1 MAPRKAT
8 VRALFLSLILV
19 WIIML
24 ITEELSTVSAIFLP
38 LYYSLLSLKNYQLL
52 LTIAQN
58 EPKRLLLVFSLS
70 FKIGKFIWITN
81 HFQRLKF
88 MNLLSILHVERAYEL
103 RERNF
108 SVFFSQFAAKKEVS
122 STLLT
127 WISSVLPRSIKSGN
141 CFFKCAD

>member
-1 MAPRKAT
+1 MIPGSSSELIVNDIKKKERNEIIWILAMAPRKAT

-19 WIIML
+19 WITML

-70 FKIGKFIWITN
+70 FKIGKLI
-81 HFQRLKF
+81 
-88 MNLLSILHVERAYEL
+88 
-103 RERNF
+103 
-108 SVFFSQFAAKKEVS
+108 
-122 STLLT
+122 
-127 WISSVLPRSIKSGN
+127 
-141 CFFKCAD
+141 